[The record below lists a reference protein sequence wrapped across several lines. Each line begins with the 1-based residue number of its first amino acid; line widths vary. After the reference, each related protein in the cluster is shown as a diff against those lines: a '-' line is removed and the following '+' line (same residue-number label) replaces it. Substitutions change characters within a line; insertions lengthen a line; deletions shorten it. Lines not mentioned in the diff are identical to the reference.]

1 MTGVMARTTW
11 YKSVNLFDMLK
22 ANIGNLSDVIDRS
35 NPLNHSLRDFPRY
48 QTLDEFKADL
58 DKEPDANAK
67 VQESVVAIA
76 RLSGEFS
83 HYCEMVQGYD
93 NLKRP
98 EYDLQESN

>member
-58 DKEPDANAK
+58 DFCRRK
-67 VQESVVAIA
+67 
-76 RLSGEFS
+76 R
-83 HYCEMVQGYD
+83 QGSRIRRRD
-93 NLKRP
+93 CSAQR
-98 EYDLQESN
+98 